1 MEFYLQTLAYVW
13 QITGRVTVGSQK
25 AKKPP
30 LLFEQGL
37 PVSKNICQQEGG
49 GGQLPPPTVQRRPDS
64 GD

>member
-1 MEFYLQTLAYVW
+1 MNGVLSTDIGTCLEAHW
-13 QITGRVTVGSQK
+13 PVGSQK

-49 GGQLPPPTVQRRPDS
+49 GGQPPPPTVQRRPDS